1 MKICLIYM
9 GKTEF
14 GYLTDGIDVFI
25 KRLKH
30 YIPVEVSV
38 IPDLKKTKGLPV
50 SERKRLEGEV
60 ILKQVK
66 NDDVLVLLDENGDQY
81 TSTGFAGF
89 LQTQMNSGAKR
100 LVFVV
105 GGAFGFSP
113 DVYQRA
119 RYTLSLS
126 KMTFSHQMV
135 RLFFVEQLYRAFTII
150 KGEPYHNE

>member
-9 GKTEF
+9 GKTES
-14 GYLTDGIDVFI
+14 GYLPDGIDVFI
-25 KRLKH
+25 TRLKH
-30 YIPVEVSV
+30 YIPVDVLI
-38 IPDLKKTKGLPV
+38 IPDLKKAKGLPV
-50 SERKRLEGEV
+50 GERKRLEGEV

-66 NDDVLVLLDENGDQY
+66 NTDILVLLDENGEQY

-89 LQTQMNSGAKR
+89 LQNQMNAGTKR

-113 DVYQRA
+113 EVYQQSK
-119 RYTLSLS
+119 YKLSLS

>member
-9 GKTEF
+9 GKTES

-50 SERKRLEGEV
+50 PERKKLEGEV

-66 NDDVLVLLDENGDQY
+66 NDDILVLLDENGDQY

-113 DVYQRA
+113 DVYQRSK
-119 RYTLSLS
+119 YKLSLS